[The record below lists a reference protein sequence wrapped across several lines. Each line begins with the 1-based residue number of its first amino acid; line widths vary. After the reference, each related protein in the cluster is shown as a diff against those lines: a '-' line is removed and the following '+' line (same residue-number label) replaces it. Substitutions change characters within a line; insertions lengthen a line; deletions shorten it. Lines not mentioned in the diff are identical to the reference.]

1 MNPYLLVHRHVRGY
15 KPTPKT
21 AAAWRDWF
29 DSLGDALI
37 DPGNAVL
44 TERATVGGTG
54 TPLPL
59 GGYTIINAETL
70 EEAVGIA
77 HGCPAVSE
85 GGAVEVGRLSPV
97 PGRHHPARI
106 F

>member
-1 MNPYLLVHRHVRGY
+1 MNPFLLVHRHIHDY
-15 KPTPKT
+15 TPSAEA
-21 AAAWRDWF
+21 AAAWQNWF
-29 DSLGDALI
+29 ESLGDALV

-44 TERATVGGTG
+44 DDRGVAGAAA

-59 GGYTIINAETL
+59 GGYTIVNAETL
-70 EEAVGIA
+70 EEAIRIA
-77 HGCPAVSE
+77 RGCPAVSE

-97 PGRHHPARI
+97 PGRHHPART